1 MRFRAFRILSYS
13 SSCQFNDPV
22 YQLTSHTAHLQC
34 TVEASRRVENC
45 NLRGRNFKTGCDPIQ
60 FHRDTAQ
67 CRRSRRRCRCIGAGG
82 IRGESAIRKLPP
94 RSRPAAPS
102 TPKRMAT
109 NASEHHGSPLF
120 SALYGRPPGYVR
132 PGSQL
137 DVEFNL
143 FLEVIANRSA
153 IMQTVQT

>member
-67 CRRSRRRCRCIGAGG
+67 WRRSRRRCRCIGAGG

-102 TPKRMAT
+102 TSKRMAT
-109 NASEHHGSPLF
+109 NAPEHHGSPLF